1 MAVPGKRGHL
11 KTTANTTF
19 VKQTIGGVIL
29 GNATTNSVITR
40 SFSLIDSLEDNNL
53 FGYNT
58 EPKEFSSGVRL
69 YNTRKILSGGAF
81 AYNAAKN
88 RTWVVSRIATTLA
101 GVSKTNLL
109 FMGRGSRS
117 KAILDFAHDFGA
129 RLLTAWRANLFTW
142 TGNLD
147 NGNKIKSRRLWL
159 NSSNRNTSGGAALST
174 LSTVNM
180 FDIVDGNA
188 SNKAVD
194 SASTPTR
201 AVPGEFVMKVDF
213 VTLKP
218 SLNGGDFFDYKPI
231 TGM

>member
-1 MAVPGKRGHL
+1 MAVPGKKGHL
-11 KTTANTTF
+11 RTTANGTF
-19 VKQTIGGVIL
+19 IKQTFGGVIL
-29 GNATTNSVITR
+29 GNSTTNAVITK
-40 SFSLIDSLEDNNL
+40 SFSLVDALEDNNL
-53 FGYNT
+53 FGYNA
-58 EPKEFSSGVRL
+58 EPKEFSSGTHI
-69 YNTRKILSGGAF
+69 YNTKKILSGGAF

-88 RTWVVSRIATTLA
+88 RTWVISRIATTLA

-109 FMGRGSRS
+109 FMGQGAKR
-117 KAILDFAHDFGA
+117 KPILDFVHDFGA

-159 NSSNRNTSGGAALST
+159 TSGSRNTIGGSAPST
-174 LSTVNM
+174 LSNVNM
-180 FDIVDGNA
+180 FDLTDQNTTD
-188 SNKAVD
+188 KAVD
-194 SASTPTR
+194 SAATPTR

-218 SLNGGDFFDYKPI
+218 SLSGGDFFDYKPI